1 MHKSLK
7 NGLQPFRPILSTIE
21 TSNYKLV
28 KILVPVLPDVTQNE
42 FTVKDAFTF
51 VDETLTQHSDFLWL
65 LWMLMFS
72 LPTSH

>member
-42 FTVKDAFTF
+42 FTVQDAFTF

>member
-28 KILVPVLPDVTQNE
+28 KILVPVFPDVTQNE
-42 FTVKDAFTF
+42 FTVQDAFTF